1 MDIFSGIFLEVQ
13 TCNRDRLNV
22 PFDRVPRLISLGRHD
37 LELAVCGKRPV
48 ILGDLITLRKVRV
61 EVILA
66 GKNRLVVY
74 VKPES
79 ERRARAKFHRATI
92 QHGNSARQTQTDRA
106 RVFIS
111 LVTESSRAA
120 TDDLSVSA

>member
-1 MDIFSGIFLEVQ
+1 MDFFSGIFLEVQ
-13 TCNRDRLNV
+13 TCNRDRLTL
-22 PFDRVPRLISLGRHD
+22 PFARVPRLISFGRHD

-48 ILGDLITLRKVRV
+48 ILRDLITLRKVGV

-66 GKNRLVVY
+66 RKNRLVVY

-79 ERRARAKFHRATI
+79 EGRARAKFHRATI
-92 QHGNSARQTQTDRA
+92 QHGKSARQTQTDRA
-106 RVFIS
+106 SVFIR

-120 TDDLSVSA
+120 TEDL